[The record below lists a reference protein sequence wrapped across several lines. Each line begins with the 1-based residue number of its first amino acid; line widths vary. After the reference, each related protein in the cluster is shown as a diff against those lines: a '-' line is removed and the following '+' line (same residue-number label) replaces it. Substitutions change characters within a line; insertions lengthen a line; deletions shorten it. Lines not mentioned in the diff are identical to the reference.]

1 MTRRLVAALA
11 AAAMTVLLAACSS
24 GPPPAPGPRVGQRLD
39 ASLSS
44 AVTQAALVTSAGR
57 RVTLSSLRGKVVVL
71 SDMMTLCQETCPLDT
86 ANVVAAAR
94 QVGRAGLGHRVVF
107 LSVTIDPQRDTR
119 AQLAAY
125 RRQFAPAPAD
135 WLVAGGSRAALS
147 GLWRALGVYIK
158 KVPDD
163 GTAPRNWR
171 TGAPL
176 TYDLTHSDEVFFVD
190 AKGQERFLLEGAP
203 HVAPGAA
210 IPGRLYAFLDAKGRR
225 NVAHPGGQAW
235 TLPQEMSVLSW
246 LLGRRV

>member
-1 MTRRLVAALA
+1 MAAALA
-11 AAAMTVLLAACSS
+11 ACGS
-24 GPPPAPGPRVGQRLD
+24 GPPPAPGPRVGQRLN
-39 ASLSS
+39 ASLPAAAS
-44 AVTQAALVTSAGR
+44 QAPLMTSGGR
-57 RVTLSSLRGKVVVL
+57 RLSLASLRGKIVVI

-94 QVGRAGLGHRVVF
+94 QVERAGLGNRVEF

-125 RRQFAPAPAD
+125 RRQFAPPPAD
-135 WLVAGGSRAALS
+135 WLVAGGSPAALS

-158 KVPDD
+158 KVPDT
-163 GTAPRNWR
+163 GTPPRNWR

-190 AKGQERFLLEGAP
+190 PAGHERFVLEGAP

-210 IPGRLYAFLDAKGRR
+210 IPGRLYAFLDAQGRR
-225 NVAHPGGQAW
+225 NVRHPGAQAW